1 MDIEDKLYWL
11 EQIRMDLM
19 DERVESAATGDT
31 DRYDDLE
38 DMIEVIDEVIED
50 LCKLEE
56 LLT

>member
-19 DERVESAATGDT
+19 DERIESAATGDT